1 MKVLDD
7 IYKEL
12 KEKDEVIANTYKEG
26 VFDHIERIV
35 RKVNGKETDELPISK
50 PSGSSKNNDAIKQ
63 AIKLLVD
70 SL

>member
-35 RKVNGKETDELPISK
+35 RKANGKETDELTISQ
-50 PSGSSKNNDAIKQ
+50 PSSCYKNNNAIKQ
-63 AIKLLVD
+63 AIKILVD